1 MTAQATTQGIET
13 GGKGRRSLLLG
24 LGLGVALASVVA
36 LAGAA
41 QQAEAAYPGANG
53 KIAFVSNRDGDAEIY
68 SMEQDGTKIAFDSFK
83 DGSVDV
89 YTMNA
94 QDGSSQ
100 KRLTKNA
107 AFDGEPSYS
116 PDGKKIAFTSD
127 RSGDDEI
134 FVMNAATGSK

>member
-24 LGLGVALASVVA
+24 LGRGVALAGVVA

-68 SMEQDGTKIAFDSFK
+68 SMDQDGTDQTNLTTNQVQDFDPA
-83 DGSVDV
+83 V
-89 YTMNA
+89 
-94 QDGSSQ
+94 
-100 KRLTKNA
+100 
-107 AFDGEPSYS
+107 S
-116 PDGKKIAFTSD
+116 PDGTKIAFTSD

-134 FVMNAATGSK
+134 FVMNAATGSKQVNRTNSNMRNDFTPDWGVAAP